1 MSSWPENN
9 ISCPICHDIYQNP
22 VILLCS
28 HSFCGACWRRWRTQ
42 RPTPECPLCR
52 RICPSYDPPQNLA
65 LRQVCEAF
73 ANERGERHSAAPSE
87 LCSLHAEKF
96 KLFCLQDQQLV
107 CPICR
112 YSRCHTN
119 HSFRP
124 LEEAAAEHRA
134 TLQELLRPV
143 HEKKDLL
150 TVAGDN
156 FNQALQNIE
165 VQCRDTERQIK
176 DVFSTIQSFLKKEE
190 EVRLAALSKEK
201 QQKNQSLRMKREAM
215 KREATSLADIISST
229 ERELRAEDIPF
240 LQNYPNVATSVQ
252 LVLPSL
258 TDPAPEPLMEVDKH
272 LNNLPVSVWD
282 KIKGTISSTYQCQ
295 SPIRTLNAQRACDGD
310 VEYSTPSAPLNTRL
324 LRDRQR
330 FSVAFPNDSVPVR
343 RYKSQLDLTFTR

>member
-9 ISCPICHDIYQNP
+9 ISCPICHDIYQDP
-22 VILLCS
+22 VILFCS
-28 HSFCGACWRRWRTQ
+28 HSLCGACWQQWKTQ
-42 RPTPECPLCR
+42 RQTPECPVCR
-52 RICPSYDPPQNLA
+52 RICPPYDPPQNLA
-65 LRQVCEAF
+65 LRHVCEAF
-73 ANERGERHSAAPSE
+73 SKDSSERHSAAPSG
-87 LCSLHAEKF
+87 LCSLHGEKF
-96 KLFCLQDQQLV
+96 KLFCLEDQQMV

-165 VQCRDTERQIK
+165 IQCHDTERQIK
-176 DVFSTIQSFLKKEE
+176 DVFSTIQSFIKKEE
-190 EVRLAALSKEK
+190 EFRLAALSKEK

-215 KREATSLADIISST
+215 KREATSLTDIISST

-240 LQNYPNVATSVQ
+240 LQNYPNLATSIQ
-252 LVLPSL
+252 RVLSSL
-258 TDPAPEPLMEVDKH
+258 TDPTPEPLMEVDKH
-272 LNNLPVSVWD
+272 LNNLPFSIWD
-282 KIKGTISSTYQCQ
+282 KIKGAISIMYQFP
-295 SPIRTLNAQRACDGD
+295 SPISTLNAPRVYENF
-310 VEYSTPSAPLNTRL
+310 VENRTPSAPLKSAFA
-324 LRDRQR
+324 RQR
-330 FSVAFPNDSVPVR
+330 FSVALPSESVPVR
-343 RYKSQLDLTFTR
+343 RYKSQMDLTLTR